1 MRGGLG
7 SMSQKMPF
15 EALADPE
22 RAAAKRVLAAMMGR
36 MDVEG
41 IEAARSGGGGAAPCF
56 LAARPL

>member
-1 MRGGLG
+1 MRGGFG
-7 SMSQKMPF
+7 SMPQKMLSKV
-15 EALADPE
+15 LADPE

-41 IEAARSGGGGAAPCF
+41 IEAARRGGGGAAPCF